1 MQNMQARV
9 DAIREI
15 LAIDEQLAYS
25 EKEYNYT
32 SNDMRKK
39 MAEQQQRWEES
50 YARDLSEIRPFEP
63 SMLQTKEAEVVEEEA
78 INQHVVDML
87 PADKVIFQATQTA
100 NAIEHMAAALALVA
114 AATFALVRL
123 KWGVIR
129 VIALCAL
136 AGGAWR
142 WFGVG

>member
-1 MQNMQARV
+1 LFFVAN
-9 DAIREI
+9 
-15 LAIDEQLAYS
+15 LALPSGAGAGWDSKID
-25 EKEYNYT
+25 
-32 SNDMRKK
+32 
-39 MAEQQQRWEES
+39 W
-50 YARDLSEIRPFEP
+50 
-63 SMLQTKEAEVVEEEA
+63 
-78 INQHVVDML
+78 
-87 PADKVIFQATQTA
+87 
-100 NAIEHMAAALALVA
+100 AALALVA